1 MNPSRAAVSPTAAD
15 QPPSAW
21 VSRLPRTVWL
31 VLGVAVLATSI
42 WLVYRPALDDPFVFD
57 DSTTI
62 VENASIRRLWPLWE
76 ATPGTSPLHPPID
89 SPVRSRPLVNLSL
102 AINYQFGQLDP
113 VGYRIANLA
122 IHLLTALLLWAIV
135 ARTLRLNYFTER
147 LRQVAEPLGFATGMV
162 WALHPLATESVVYV
176 TQRTELLMG
185 MFYLATLYA
194 SLRYWA
200 AERTATRA
208 VWLGLAATACVAGIL
223 CKEMM
228 ASAPAM
234 MWLYER
240 TFLTGSFRRA
250 WRRSWPLYLGL
261 SLAWIP
267 IALVNLNGPS
277 TPASGFGLGV
287 PAGVWWLTQTK
298 VLLLYLKLA
307 VWPWPLVIHYEIP
320 YLTTFRD
327 AWPWA
332 LPASLLVAA
341 TLVLV
346 GRRSSVGYVLAWVL
360 VVLSPT
366 LLIPLVTETAAERRM
381 YVPLTALAALL
392 VVGGYSLLRSLTDGV
407 DREPARRWTI
417 ALSLAL
423 FVGLTAIFAR
433 VSSQR
438 LLAYH
443 DELTLWQDAAL
454 HQPHDPLVRAN
465 LGIAL
470 DRSGRHDEAV
480 TEFTEAV
487 RLDPN
492 SFQTQ
497 YNFAR
502 ALESSGQLEE
512 AIEHYRDA
520 LRLQPE
526 HAASHNNLGRLL
538 AASGDSQAAA
548 THYEMAIDLDP
559 RLSQAHNNLGSLLIS
574 YGHTH
579 AAIEHFE
586 QALRLKADSATHS
599 NLAVAYAHDG
609 RMAEATAMARK
620 AISLAR
626 AEGNNAL
633 AEQLEAAIAAQPEP
647 SP

>member
-21 VSRLPRTVWL
+21 VRRLPRTVWM

-57 DSTTI
+57 DSATI
-62 VENASIRRLWPLWE
+62 VDNESIRRLWPLWE

-102 AINYQFGQLDP
+102 AINYHFGQLDP
-113 VGYRIANLA
+113 VGYRVANLA
-122 IHLLTALLLWAIV
+122 IHLLTALLLWGIV
-135 ARTLRLNYFTER
+135 ARTLRLDYFAER
-147 LRQVAEPLGFATGMV
+147 LRQVASPLGFATGMV
-162 WALHPLATESVVYV
+162 WAMHPLATESVVYV

-200 AERTATRA
+200 AERTATRTA
-208 VWLGLAATACVAGIL
+208 WLVLAAMACVAGML

-234 MWLYER
+234 VWLYER

-261 SLAWIP
+261 SLTWIP

-320 YLTTFRD
+320 YITTFRD

-341 TLVLV
+341 TLILV
-346 GRRSSVGYVLAWVL
+346 GRRSSVGYGLAWVL

-381 YVPLTALAALL
+381 YLPLAALAALL
-392 VVGGYSLLRSLTDGV
+392 VVGGYTLLRGLTDGV
-407 DREPARRWTI
+407 DREPARRWKV

-423 FVGLTAIFAR
+423 FVGLTAIFAG

-454 HQPHDPLVRAN
+454 HQPHDPLVHAN

-480 TEFTEAV
+480 AEFTEAV

-502 ALESSGQLEE
+502 ALESSDQLNE

-559 RLSQAHNNLGSLLIS
+559 RLSEAHNNLGSLLIS

-586 QALRLKADSATHS
+586 QSLRLKADSATHS
-599 NLAVAYAHDG
+599 NLVRHPASF
-609 RMAEATAMARK
+609 RR
-620 AISLAR
+620 
-626 AEGNNAL
+626 
-633 AEQLEAAIAAQPEP
+633 
-647 SP
+647 

>member
-1 MNPSRAAVSPTAAD
+1 MNPSRAETSQAAAN
-15 QPPSAW
+15 QPPGTG
-21 VSRLPRTVWL
+21 VSRLRCAWKF
-31 VLGVAVLATSI
+31 LGVGVLAASI
-42 WLVYRPALDDPFVFD
+42 WLVYRPALDDPFIFD
-57 DSTTI
+57 DSATI
-62 VENASIRRLWPLWE
+62 VSNASIRQLWPLWE
-76 ATPGTSPLHPPID
+76 ATPGTAPLHPPID

-102 AINYQFGQLDP
+102 AINYHFGQLDP
-113 VGYRIANLA
+113 LGYRATNLA
-122 IHLLTALLLWAIV
+122 IHLLTALLLLAIIARSLRMEYFAEALRHV
-135 ARTLRLNYFTER
+135 A
-147 LRQVAEPLGFATGMV
+147 APLGFATAII

-200 AERTATRA
+200 AERIATRA
-208 VWLGLAATACVAGIL
+208 AWLVLAATACIAGML

-234 MWLYER
+234 VWLYER

-250 WRRSWPLYLGL
+250 LLRSWPLYLAL
-261 SLAWIP
+261 ALAWIP
-267 IALVNLNGPS
+267 IALINLDGPS

-287 PAGVWWLTQTK
+287 PAYVWWLTQTK

-320 YLTTFRD
+320 YLTTFRH

-332 LPASLLVAA
+332 LAAGLLVAA

-346 GRRSSVGYVLAWVL
+346 WRRSSIGYALAWVL

-381 YVPLTALAALL
+381 YVPLAALAALF
-392 VVGGYSLLRSLTDGV
+392 VVGGYSLLGRLAGSV
-407 DREPARRWTI
+407 DRTSTRNWTGAASI
-417 ALSLAL
+417 VLLVAVTAL
-423 FVGLTAIFAR
+423 FAR

-454 HQPHDPLVRAN
+454 HQPRDPLVRAN

-470 DRSGRHDEAV
+470 DRIGQHGEAV
-480 TEFTEAV
+480 VEFSEAV

-502 ALESSGQLEE
+502 ALESSRQPEE
-512 AIEHYRDA
+512 ALAHYREA

-538 AASGDSQAAA
+538 AAKGDSQAAIE
-548 THYEMAIDLDP
+548 HYQMAIDLDP
-559 RLSQAHNNLGSLLIS
+559 QLSEAHNNLGSLLIA

-579 AAIEHFE
+579 AAIEQFE
-586 QALRLKADSATHS
+586 QALRLKADAAAHS
-599 NLAVAYAHDG
+599 NLAVAYARDG

-626 AEGNNAL
+626 AEGNTAL
-633 AEQLEAAIAAQPEP
+633 AEQLEAALAAQSEA